1 MQAPVIT
8 NVFTTYMTATQN
20 LQRSVKINDKDHRY
34 PEKTVEMDLH
44 VFSGLFCQLWE
55 TRYKNRQAAHHSFKA
70 LFEMKDSPLRTLIG
84 CIWAGS
90 FFCNSRLYIKE
101 EVLADEDLAYEFCRT
116 LRNGFNHF
124 NFSYCNKSTQDYFN
138 EIGITKP
145 TEFPDKFADNY
156 RVYIYDHTGNWL
168 DQHSNSRA
176 IEVQYHELRYSMHLF
191 LRELLTPNAPRVNVF
206 NQRIQ

>member
-20 LQRSVKINDKDHRY
+20 LQRSVKINDKDYSY
-34 PEKTVEMDLH
+34 PEETVEMDLH
-44 VFSGLFCQLWE
+44 VFFGLFCQLWE
-55 TRYKNRQAAHHSFKA
+55 TRYKHRQANHHSFKA

-84 CIWAGS
+84 CLWAEGS
-90 FFCNSRLYIKE
+90 FFCNERLYSKDD
-101 EVLADEDLAYEFCRT
+101 VLGSEDLAYEFCRT

-124 NFSYCNKSTQDYFN
+124 NFLYCNVSTQDYFN

-145 TEFPDKFADNY
+145 TAFKDKIANNY
-156 RVYIYDHTGNWL
+156 RVYIYDCAGIWL
-168 DQHSNSRA
+168 AQDSNSRA

-206 NQRIQ
+206 NKII